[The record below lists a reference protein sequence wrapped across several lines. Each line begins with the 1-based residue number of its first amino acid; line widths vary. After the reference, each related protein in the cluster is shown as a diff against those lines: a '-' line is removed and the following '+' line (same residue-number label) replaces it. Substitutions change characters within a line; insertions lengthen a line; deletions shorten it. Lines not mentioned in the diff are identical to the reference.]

1 MSVPALPISLR
12 AVVGGIGL
20 VVALLCG
27 LAGPVAYATFG
38 YFERAGFLS
47 FKVHLNAN
55 RLAKYIYGHEKL
67 WQYQRVRLAELIEPP
82 RDDNAAVRQRV
93 FDGAGTVVLEE
104 GPQISGPVLRRGA
117 PIFVKGVVVG
127 RIEAEESLVPFYVN
141 VAWVALASFALGFA
155 AYLAFRIVPLRVLD
169 RTLGELETQNTR
181 FDAALN
187 NMSQGLCM
195 FDAQQRLVVWNER
208 YLQMYGLTRR
218 EVTSETTFRQLLEHH
233 FAPRSNPPGLTP
245 DKFMAEVI
253 AAAQAELAWT
263 KVIELADGRAIILK
277 NQALPGG
284 GWVTTHEDVTELRKA
299 EHGLVAARAEAECA
313 AMEARAAHASLRDA
327 FEVVPQGLVLFDA
340 EDRYLLWNRNYTK
353 VYAESADLVRH
364 GARFEDTLRTCV
376 QRGQYPDA
384 LGREEEWIA
393 ERLAG
398 HARAENNHEQRLPNG
413 RWARVEERRTDDGGS
428 IGVRIDITELKQ
440 REQELQAQNLR
451 FDTALNN
458 MSQGLSMFDAE
469 QRLVVCNERY
479 TRLYGL
485 PPELTRPGTTFQQ
498 ILDHRIANRLYAVAS
513 QEDHAHELLSTIGD
527 NLPLIRVVEFTDG
540 RAIVVKRQPMAGGGW
555 VATHEDITEQR
566 RTEARIA
573 HMAHHD
579 GLTDLAN
586 RVLLR
591 ERLEETLERRPRDA
605 EVAVLCMD
613 LDRFK
618 DVNDT
623 LGHPMGDALLK
634 AVAQRLRGC
643 VRDSDIVARIGGDE
657 FAILQSAVSQPA
669 NATAL
674 ARRIIDAI
682 SLPYE
687 LEGHQVVL
695 GTSVGIA
702 VAPGD
707 GTEPDQLVKN
717 ADLALYR
724 AKGDGRGTYRFFEPG
739 MDEAAQARRKLELDL
754 RSALS
759 TGAFELYYQPLVDL
773 DRNEVSS
780 FEALLR
786 WNHPEQGLICPDAF
800 IPLAEETGLIVPI
813 GEWVLRQ
820 ACAEA
825 AGWPEQIKV
834 AVNLSA
840 VQFNAGN
847 LVELVFSAL
856 SASRLAAHRLE
867 LEITETAFLENSESA
882 FATLHRL
889 RAMGVGISLDDFGI
903 GYSSLSYL
911 RQFPFS
917 KIKIDRSFIRD
928 MGTDRQSVAII
939 QAVIGLGA
947 SLDMATV
954 AEGVETRDEL
964 DCLRAFGCTEVQ
976 GYYLSPPRPAS
987 EVAQLL
993 ATIRGKTDLAA

>member
-1 MSVPALPISLR
+1 MSLR

-20 VVALLCG
+20 IVALLCS
-27 LAGPVAYATFG
+27 LVIPLTYATFE
-38 YFERAGFLS
+38 YFERADFLS
-47 FKVHLNAN
+47 FKAQLNAS
-55 RLAKYIYGHEKL
+55 RLAKYIYAHEKL
-67 WQYQRVRLAELIEPP
+67 WQYQRVRLAELVELPQ
-82 RDDNAAVRQRV
+82 DDHEALRQRLV
-93 FDGAGTVVLEE
+93 DGSGRVVLEE
-104 GPQISGPVLRRGA
+104 GPEFQGLTLRRGA
-117 PIFVKGVVVG
+117 PIFVKGLVVG
-127 RIEAEESLVPFYVN
+127 RIEVEVSLAPFFVE
-141 VAWVALASFALGFA
+141 VGWVTLVSFALGFA
-155 AYLAFRIVPLRVLD
+155 AYLAFRVVPLRVLD

-187 NMSQGLCM
+187 NMSQGLTM
-195 FDAQQRLVVWNER
+195 FDAQRRLAVCNER
-208 YLQMYGLTRR
+208 YLQIYGLTRAQ
-218 EVTSETTFRQLLEHH
+218 VASATLRQLLEH
-233 FAPRSNPPGLTP
+233 RLVRGSYPPGLTP
-245 DKFMAEVI
+245 DKFVAEVT
-253 AAAQAELAWT
+253 ASTQSTSAWT
-263 KVIELADGRAIILK
+263 KVIELVGGRAIVIK
-277 NQALPGG
+277 YQPMPGG

-299 EHGLVAARAEAECA
+299 ERERIAARAEAERA
-313 AMEARAAHASLRDA
+313 ALEARAAHARLRDA
-327 FEVVPQGLVLFDA
+327 FEVVPEGLVLFDA
-340 EDRYLLWNRNYTK
+340 EDRYLLWNRNYTQL
-353 VYAESADLVRH
+353 YPESADLVRP
-364 GARFEDTLRTCV
+364 GARIEDVLRASLA
-376 QRGQYPDA
+376 RGQYPDA
-384 LGREEEWIA
+384 LGREEEWLA
-393 ERLAG
+393 ERLTR
-398 HARAENNHEQRLPNG
+398 HARAENNHEQILPHG
-413 RWARVEERRTDDGGS
+413 RWMRVEERRTADGGS

-458 MSQGLSMFDAE
+458 MSQGLSMFDRE

-479 TRLYGL
+479 AKLYGL
-485 PPELTRPGTTFQQ
+485 PLELTRPGTTFQQ
-498 ILDHRIANRLYAVAS
+498 ILDHRIANRVYAVDS
-513 QEDHAHELLSTIGD
+513 QEDHARELLSSIGD

-540 RAIVVKRQPMAGGGW
+540 RAIVVKRQPMADGGW
-555 VATHEDITEQR
+555 VTTHEDITEQR
-566 RTEARIA
+566 RTEARIS

-634 AVAQRLRGC
+634 AVALRLRGC
-643 VRDSDIVARIGGDE
+643 VRDADIVARIGGDE
-657 FAILQSAVSQPA
+657 FAILQAGVGQPVS
-669 NATAL
+669 ATAL

-773 DRNEVSS
+773 DRNEVSC

-786 WNHPEQGLICPDAF
+786 WNHPERGLILPDDF

-825 AGWPEQIKV
+825 ASWPGQVRV

-840 VQFNAGN
+840 VQFNVVN
-847 LVELVFSAL
+847 LVELVFSAIG
-856 SASRLAAHRLE
+856 ASRLAASRLE
-867 LEITETAFLENSESA
+867 LEITETALLENTESA
-882 FATLHRL
+882 FATLKRL
-889 RAMGVGISLDDFGI
+889 RHMGVRISLDDFGI
-903 GYSSLSYL
+903 GYSCLSYL
-911 RQFPFS
+911 RRFPFD

-928 MGTDRQSVAII
+928 MGSDRQSVAII

-954 AEGVETRDEL
+954 AEGVETRDEF

-976 GYYLSPPRPAS
+976 GYYISPPRPAS
-987 EVAQLL
+987 EVILL
-993 ATIRGKTDLAA
+993 LSTIRGKIELAA